1 MPDPAAVLLLLVA
14 AARQWLPGVWG
25 HAMSLTRAVAV
36 VAACGRT
43 PLTALNKLFDQKIK
57 QAALTSPVL
66 SVVRPQPSNDDSRG
80 QEPLQARSRF
90 ASLPTGA
97 GRLLVGVVIQLL
109 PIPSY

>member
-36 VAACGRT
+36 VAACGR
-43 PLTALNKLFDQKIK
+43 TALNKLFDQKIK